1 MAPPYSK
8 MLDSDCAKKKG
19 KKTDIKATMSR
30 ETFQICHG
38 VQRSW
43 GDIHSLQVEQPIF
56 SYLSTGSSL
65 YQEKAEEAAI

>member
-43 GDIHSLQVEQPIF
+43 GDIHSLQVEQPTF
-56 SYLSTGSSL
+56 PNPGTGSSL
-65 YQEKAEEAAI
+65 YRDTVK